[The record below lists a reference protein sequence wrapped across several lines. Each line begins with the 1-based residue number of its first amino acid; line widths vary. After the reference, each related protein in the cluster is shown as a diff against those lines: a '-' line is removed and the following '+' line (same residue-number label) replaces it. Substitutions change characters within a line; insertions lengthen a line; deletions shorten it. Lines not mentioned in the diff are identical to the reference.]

1 MLQSDFHVTHL
12 NKLTFRLKHN
22 ASLSS
27 PAFICIYWR
36 IHSVPLW
43 PFLCPHSLVLVPFH
57 FCLILSLF
65 FFFFFYIALTS
76 LLTKCYYSEQ
86 KQTRALFTRSNTFH
100 SAQLRFAG
108 EHALPYSA
116 TLSGA
121 KWRYLVGRSACPAR
135 WHADVMWDMLTW
147 LMSDRDDARKNCF
160 TTHHYHVTPRDVS

>member
-65 FFFFFYIALTS
+65 FFFSFTMHWHHCWPNVI
-76 LLTKCYYSEQ
+76 
-86 KQTRALFTRSNTFH
+86 TRSKNKPELCSPGRTRFT
-100 SAQLRFAG
+100 QLRFAG